1 MEPRVHYVIVGLFV
15 MILGTITVGASLWL
29 AYGDISRESRTYR
42 VYMNESVSGLFIDA
56 PVKYR
61 GVQVGNVKA
70 LNLVMDGPEQVQV
83 TMEIDA
89 AVKIKED
96 TVAKL
101 DVQGVTGIASIEL
114 SGGSRDAPELVAKP
128 GEPYPV
134 IQPGESLFTRVDSA
148 MTELVGNMNTVM
160 HDLHLMLTPQAR
172 ESVMNI
178 LKNADLL
185 SAALAE
191 QRQSLGEGM
200 VNFST
205 FSHNLAGASERMP
218 DLLARVD
225 TAVASIETLS
235 KEMSAATRDAR
246 VKLNTGG
253 DALQSLGGSTL
264 PEVDAL
270 VIELRQLTANFQRLS
285 ERLEEDPR
293 AVLYGPQ
300 RDAPG
305 PGE

>member
-70 LNLVMDGPEQVQV
+70 LSLVMDGPEQVQV

-114 SGGSRDAPELVAKP
+114 SGGSRDAPELTAKP

-134 IQPGESLFTRVDSA
+134 IRPGQSLFTRVDSA
-148 MTELVGNMNTVM
+148 MSELVGNLNMVT
-160 HDLHLMLTPQAR
+160 HDLHEMLTPQAR

-191 QRQSLGEGM
+191 QRQSLGDSM

-225 TAVASIETLS
+225 TAVSSIETLS
-235 KEMSAATRDAR
+235 KEMTAATRDAR
-246 VKLNTGG
+246 AKLNTGG
-253 DALQSLGGSTL
+253 DTLQTLGGSTL

-300 RDAPG
+300 LDAPG

>member
-96 TVAKL
+96 TVARL

-114 SGGSRDAPELVAKP
+114 SGGSRDAPELTAKP

-134 IQPGESLFTRVDSA
+134 IQPGQSLFTRVDSA

-160 HDLHLMLTPQAR
+160 HDLHEMLTPQAR

-191 QRQSLGEGM
+191 QRQSLGDSM

-225 TAVASIETLS
+225 TAVSSIETLS
-235 KEMSAATRDAR
+235 KEMTAATRDAR
-246 VKLNTGG
+246 AKLDTGG
-253 DALQSLGGSTL
+253 DTLQTLGGSTL

-293 AVLYGPQ
+293 AVLYGRQ
-300 RDAPG
+300 LDAPG

>member
-29 AYGDISRESRTYR
+29 AYGDISRETRTYR

-96 TVAKL
+96 TVARL

-114 SGGSRDAPELVAKP
+114 SGGSRDAPELTAKP

-134 IQPGESLFTRVDSA
+134 IRPGQSLFTRVDSA

-160 HDLHLMLTPQAR
+160 HDLHEMLTPQAR

-191 QRQSLGEGM
+191 QRQSLGDSM

-225 TAVASIETLS
+225 TAVSSIETLS
-235 KEMSAATRDAR
+235 KEMTAATRDAR
-246 VKLNTGG
+246 AKLDTGG
-253 DALQSLGGSTL
+253 DTLQTLGGSTL

-300 RDAPG
+300 LVAPG

>member
-29 AYGDISRESRTYR
+29 AYGDISRESSTYR

-70 LNLVMDGPEQVQV
+70 LSLVPDSPELVQV
-83 TMEIDA
+83 TMEIDT

-114 SGGSRDAPELVAKP
+114 SGGSRDAPELMAKP

-134 IQPGESLFTRVDSA
+134 IRPGQSLFTRVDSA

-160 HDLHLMLTPQAR
+160 HDLHEMLTPQAR

-191 QRQSLGEGM
+191 QRQSLGDSM
-200 VNFST
+200 VDFST
-205 FSHNLAGASERMP
+205 FSRNLAGASERMP

-225 TAVASIETLS
+225 TAVSSIETLAN
-235 KEMSAATRDAR
+235 EMTAATRDAR
-246 VKLNTGG
+246 AKLNTGG
-253 DALQSLGGSTL
+253 DTLQTLGGSTL

-300 RDAPG
+300 LVAPG